1 MVLRYSGTRY
11 FIDPVSIGRA
21 HSLSCIQPFHRF
33 HGIKYR
39 ITVAVITPVI
49 IEETDALLDFTKFI
63 VVCIRLPDGT
73 SILIGI
79 QQVGFINPFRE
90 LYTTFVT
97 NLRFTLFTL
106 LCFDDNHTTGSSRTI
121 NTGRSRIFQYLNRFN
136 IRRVD
141 ITQVI
146 VSCQSVKYDQR
157 VRLRIQ

>member
-1 MVLRYSGTRY
+1 MILRHSGTGY
-11 FIDPVSIGRA
+11 FVDPVSIGRA
-21 HSLSCIQPFHRF
+21 HSLGCIQPFHRF
-33 HGIKYR
+33 HGVKYR
-39 ITVAVITPVI
+39 ITVTIITPVV
-49 IEETDALLDFTKFI
+49 IEETDTLFDLTQFVI
-63 VVCIRLPDGT
+63 VGIRLPDST

-79 QQVGFINPFRE
+79 QQVGFVNPFRE

-121 NTGRSRIFQYLNRFN
+121 NTGRSRIFQHLNRFN

-146 VSCQSVKYDQR
+146 VSCQSVEYNQR
-157 VRLRIQ
+157 VGLCIQ